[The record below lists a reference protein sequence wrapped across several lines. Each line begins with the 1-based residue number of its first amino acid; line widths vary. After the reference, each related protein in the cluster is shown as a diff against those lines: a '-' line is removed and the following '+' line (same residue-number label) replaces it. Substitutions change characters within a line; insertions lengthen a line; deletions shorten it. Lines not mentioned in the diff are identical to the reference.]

1 MPVAIFTTEAPSRSP
16 YMTSTASSFTSGEHV
31 GLFLLAG
38 TSGVSATAIIGLLSY
53 IAVSFAP
60 PCFQNS
66 YQWTA
71 LSSKSIAPSAYVQVH
86 PEDGE
91 LVGPLRF
98 TSLISWGGILFR
110 LPVSHWTM
118 MASLSPD
125 RDLLLQGVS

>member
-1 MPVAIFTTEAPSRSP
+1 MPVGIFTTEGPSRSP
-16 YMTSTASSFTSGEHV
+16 CMASTASSFTSGENV

-71 LSSKSIAPSAYVQVH
+71 LSSKSIAPSAYAQVH
-86 PEDGE
+86 PEDCE
-91 LVGPLRF
+91 LVGPLRINC
-98 TSLISWGGILFR
+98 LIGWGGVLFTR
-110 LPVSHWTM
+110 PVS
-118 MASLSPD
+118 
-125 RDLLLQGVS
+125 